1 MAEEIISK
9 HVEFFLAAGWNQLVP
24 QKVKQPFACVVEPG
38 EDNYS
43 RGAENAKI
51 CGNVSS
57 SVGNQHLGYPCNSP
71 EGACSI
77 NAVPGM
83 YEFGAVGQLL
93 LRIHIYINV
102 YAHMYAHVPHV
113 LQQGEL
119 SNLTMCRIARWLWV
133 QPRDTSQSLSM
144 DGRLGMPSHHGLA

>member
-51 CGNVSS
+51 CGNEKS
-57 SVGNQHLGYPCNSP
+57 LDKETSP
-71 EGACSI
+71 
-77 NAVPGM
+77 
-83 YEFGAVGQLL
+83 YERAP
-93 LRIHIYINV
+93 LRDLNV
-102 YAHMYAHVPHV
+102 
-113 LQQGEL
+113 
-119 SNLTMCRIARWLWV
+119 
-133 QPRDTSQSLSM
+133 
-144 DGRLGMPSHHGLA
+144 GLA